1 MATEG
6 KESKQPQ
13 ADWSTAMTRRLI
25 TVLLDEVAL
34 GKRADTGFKACS
46 YERALK
52 EVNAELD
59 SSGKNPGLSLKQIKN
74 KVTNVSLSL
83 LKHLLSANTRAV
95 EKRF

>member
-59 SSGKNPGLSLKQIKN
+59 SSGPIIETDQKQSDECKFESPEAP
-74 KVTNVSLSL
+74 TQ
-83 LKHLLSANTRAV
+83 R
-95 EKRF
+95 

>member
-13 ADWSTAMTRRLI
+13 ADWSAAMTRRLI
-25 TVLLDEVAL
+25 NALLDEVAL

-46 YERALK
+46 YERATK

-59 SSGKNPGLSLKQIKN
+59 SSGKNPNLSVKQVKN
-74 KVTNVSLSL
+74 KVTNVGPLRYL
-83 LKHLLSANTRAV
+83 
-95 EKRF
+95 